1 MDFHRF
7 WEAWGGRKIDKKS
20 KKSSSGRFRS
30 AFVIRY
36 RFWNDFVLI
45 LTRFVDD
52 FLKIF
57 DQMLLNFGLLR
68 HALG

>member
-1 MDFHRF
+1 MDF
-7 WEAWGGRKIDKKS
+7 EKAPGGRKIDKKS
-20 KKSSSGRFRS
+20 KKSSSARFWN
-30 AFVIRY
+30 AFVICY
-36 RFWNDFVLI
+36 RFRNDFVLI